1 MKVCFLL
8 DENRDPRIITALHRR
23 DTTIDI
29 LRVGDTEAPARATS
43 DPDILRH
50 VEATGRLL
58 VTNNR
63 GNMAIHLAAH
73 HAAGGHHWGI
83 LRLRD
88 RAALNAVIETL
99 YLIWAASE
107 AEEWRDYVDWI
118 P

>member
-1 MKVCFLL
+1 MKVQFLL
-8 DENRDPRIITALHRR
+8 DENLDPRIITGLHRR
-23 DTTIDI
+23 DTAIDI
-29 LRVGDTEAPARATS
+29 LRVGDAEAPARATS

-63 GNMAIHLAAH
+63 GSMAVQLAAH
-73 HAAGGHHWGI
+73 HAAGGRHWGV

-88 RAALNAVIETL
+88 RTSLSDVIDAL
-99 YLIWAASE
+99 YLIWMARE
-107 AEEWRDYVDWI
+107 AEEWQDYVDWI